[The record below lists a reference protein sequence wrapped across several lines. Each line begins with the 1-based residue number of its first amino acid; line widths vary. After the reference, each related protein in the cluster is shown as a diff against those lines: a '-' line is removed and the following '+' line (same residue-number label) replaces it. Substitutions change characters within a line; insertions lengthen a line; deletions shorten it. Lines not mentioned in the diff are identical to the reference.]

1 MEDKEILALLRQRGI
16 GFTEACGICFEEAS
30 AGRCLVSCEM
40 EDMHRNPGG
49 FAHGGLLA
57 TLMDVAAGAAAIF
70 ADGTQRPI
78 TTQNCG
84 IHFLRPVSG
93 PRVLAESVC
102 IKAGRRCAVVRVDV
116 RENDSARICA
126 SGIFDVCYLDT

>member
-1 MEDKEILALLRQRGI
+1 MEDKEILALLRRRGV

-49 FAHGGLLA
+49 FAH
-57 TLMDVAAGAAAIF
+57 DV
-70 ADGTQRPI
+70 
-78 TTQNCG
+78 
-84 IHFLRPVSG
+84 LRPVSG

>member
-1 MEDKEILALLRQRGI
+1 MEDKEILDLLRRRVV
-16 GFTEACGICFEEAS
+16 GFTEACGIRFEEAS

-40 EDMHRNPGG
+40 GAMHRNPGG

-57 TLMDVAAGAAAIF
+57 ALMDVSAGSAAIF
-70 ADGTQRPI
+70 AGGTPRPI
-78 TTQNCG
+78 TTQNCD

-93 PRVLAESVC
+93 PLVLAEGVC

-116 RENDSARICA
+116 RENDSTRVCA
-126 SGIFDVCYLDT
+126 SGTFEVCYLDT

>member
-1 MEDKEILALLRQRGI
+1 MDEKEILNLLRRRGV
-16 GFTEACGICFEEAS
+16 GFTEACGIRFEEAS

-40 EDMHRNPGG
+40 GESHRNPGG

-70 ADGTQRPI
+70 AGGTQRPI
-78 TTQNCG
+78 TTQNCD

-93 PRVLAESVC
+93 PRVLAEGRC
-102 IKAGRRCAVVRVDV
+102 IKAGRRCAVVQTEV
-116 RENDSARICA
+116 RENDSERVCA
-126 SGIFDVCYLDT
+126 SGIFEVCYLDT

>member
-1 MEDKEILALLRQRGI
+1 MDEKEILNLLRRRGV
-16 GFTEACGICFEEAS
+16 GFTEACGIRFEEAS

-40 EDMHRNPGG
+40 GESHRNPGG

-70 ADGTQRPI
+70 AGGTQRPI
-78 TTQNCG
+78 TTQNCD

-93 PRVLAESVC
+93 PRVLAEGRC
-102 IKAGRRCAVVRVDV
+102 IKAGRLAQLRRIFSGSIMPQGPYRLKECAPR
-116 RENDSARICA
+116 AA
-126 SGIFDVCYLDT
+126 L